1 MDGSSRAIAAAGL
14 EEELELVVDGAP
26 TPVRRGRLTPF
37 AVGDDA
43 SGTPPRTN
51 GPTPTQRLDLM
62 LPQVDAR
69 RQRR

>member
-1 MDGSSRAIAAAGL
+1 MDGSSRAIATAGL